1 MSFRADRLRVQLP
14 CGAEGSLV
22 DAAGDEAAQPALAR
36 EGTYIC
42 TCYLT
47 DLDYC
52 HCSIV
57 LTQERARLVSP
68 EALPLLKKQLEHR
81 LAEVDLLAE
90 AAKRQLQAHLDDIS
104 RAEQALRDRQAEDQ
118 NRDE

>member
-1 MSFRADRLRVQLP
+1 MSFRADKLRVQLP
-14 CGAEGSLV
+14 CGTEGSLV
-22 DAAGDEAAQPALAR
+22 DAAADEAAQPALAR

-47 DLDYC
+47 NLDYC

-57 LTQERARLVSP
+57 LPQERAQLVSP

-81 LAEVDLLAE
+81 LAEVDLLAA
-90 AAKRQLQAHLDDIS
+90 AAKRQLQDRLDDIS
-104 RAEQALRDRQAEDQ
+104 RAERALQDRQAQDQ
-118 NRDE
+118 PRDE